1 MHIYALKH
9 HLELSTL
16 GATGE
21 VVPAPSWCIV
31 LHSRDNTPSSPDSE
45 LPSVISDAL
54 RAAPLQQVHSTR
66 DATSVTDFQIL
77 SVPVSTTLPA
87 GRRTGT
93 TARRTILTSWTN
105 SNRVWIDSEPSS
117 SPPTGY
123 RPTGSADDL
132 SCHLGF
138 ATRLLI
144 SSIVL
149 RVD

>member
-9 HLELSTL
+9 WHLELSAL
-16 GATGE
+16 GGRET
-21 VVPAPSWCIV
+21 APSCRIV

-138 ATRLLI
+138 ATRLFI